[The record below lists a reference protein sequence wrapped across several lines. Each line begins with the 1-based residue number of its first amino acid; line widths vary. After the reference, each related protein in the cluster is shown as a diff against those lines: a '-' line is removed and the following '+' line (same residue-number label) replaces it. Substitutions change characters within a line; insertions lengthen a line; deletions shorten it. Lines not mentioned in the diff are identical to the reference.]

1 MVMRAWLKEKIPVND
16 LENLA
21 QSASEVIAERLYDA
35 GCRHAFGIPG
45 GEVLALMDA
54 MDRAG
59 LGITLVKHENS
70 GGFMAE
76 ATYHTNG
83 APGVLFATIGPGIAN
98 AANAIANAW
107 QDRVPMIVLTGCVPA
122 VEKNTYTHQVIDHVK
137 FLEPITKASFSVES
151 GTAGILIDKAIKI
164 ATSGRPGPVVLD
176 VPIDV
181 QREISENWMR
191 PRHRPEAAMAPAGKD
206 LNTAQGWLTIADRP
220 LMLAGVDVI
229 SQRASN
235 DVAAFCVAHNI
246 PLITTYK
253 AKGIL
258 PEDHALSLGGAGLS
272 PISDEILLP
281 LMAASDCV
289 ILAGYD
295 PIEMRVGWRDVVT
308 PDQRV
313 IDITSVGNTHYM
325 HQSALNFVGSV
336 SATLN
341 ALGNPKTPPKTWAK
355 GEIQAASKSLKAAHR
370 SDEEW
375 GPAAIADEAR
385 KASPAGTVATV
396 DSGAHRIVLS
406 QVWTSDHAGGLLQ
419 SSALCTMGCAIPL
432 AIGRKLAEPDR
443 PVIAFVGDAGVEM
456 FLGEL
461 ATARDNKLGIP
472 IVVFIDNQLA
482 LIELKQRGSQMA
494 NLGVEFN
501 GTDFPRVAEAMG
513 GIGVSCRDRAS
524 LNAAITAAYAENTF
538 TLISAFIGKNAY
550 DGRI

>member
-1 MVMRAWLKEKIPVND
+1 MTDIEVTG
-16 LENLA
+16 

-54 MDRAG
+54 LDRAG

-107 QDRVPMIVLTGCVPA
+107 QDRVPLIVLTGCVPA
-122 VEKNTYTHQVIDHVK
+122 PEAHTYTHQVFDHVK
-137 FLEPITKASFSVES
+137 FLETITKASFRVEAR
-151 GTAGILIDKAIKI
+151 TAGIIIDKAIKI

-181 QREISENWMR
+181 QREMSNVWMK
-191 PRHRPEAAMAPAGKD
+191 PRHQPEAIMVPAGED
-206 LNTAQGWLTIADRP
+206 LETAQTWLREAKRP
-220 LMLAGVDVI
+220 LVLAGVDAL
-229 SQRASN
+229 SQRASEA
-235 DVAAFCVAHNI
+235 VAAFCIAHDA
-246 PLITTYK
+246 PLVTTYK

-258 PEDHALSLGGAGLS
+258 PEDHPLALGGAGLS
-272 PISDEILLP
+272 PKSDAVLLP
-281 LMAASDCV
+281 LITASDCV

-295 PIEMRVGWRDVVT
+295 PIEMRMGWRDVVA

-336 SATLN
+336 SATLT
-341 ALGNPKTPPKTWAK
+341 ALGAPDATTEHWQG
-355 GEIQAASKSLKAAHR
+355 GEIENAKAALKAMYL
-370 SDEEW
+370 SDETW
-375 GPAAIADEAR
+375 GPAAIIDEAR

-406 QVWTSDHAGGLLQ
+406 HVWEVDHAGGLLQ
-419 SSALCTMGCAIPL
+419 SSALCTMGCAVPL
-432 AIGRKLAEPDR
+432 AIGRKLAEPAR

-461 ATARDNKLGIP
+461 ATARDQKLGIP
-472 IVVFIDNQLA
+472 IVVFIDEQLG

-494 NLGVEFN
+494 NLGVEFP
-501 GTDFPRVAEAMG
+501 GTDFPRVADAMG
-513 GIGVSCRDRAS
+513 GIGVACHDRET
-524 LNAAITAAYAENTF
+524 LNAAITAAYAQNTF
-538 TLISAFIGKNAY
+538 TLISAFIGTNAY

>member
-1 MVMRAWLKEKIPVND
+1 MND
-16 LENLA
+16 VETMG

-76 ATYHTNG
+76 ATYHANG

-107 QDRVPMIVLTGCVPA
+107 QDRVPIIVLTGCVPA
-122 VEKNTYTHQVIDHVK
+122 VDAHTYTHQVFDHVK
-137 FLEPITKASFSVES
+137 FLEPVTKASFRVEA
-151 GTAGILIDKAIKI
+151 GTAGIIIDKAIKI

-181 QREISENWMR
+181 QREMSQEWMK
-191 PRHRPEAAMAPAGKD
+191 PRHQSEGVMAPAGED
-206 LNTAQGWLTIADRP
+206 LTTAQKWLSEAKRP
-220 LMLAGVDVI
+220 IVLAGVDAVN
-229 SQRASN
+229 QRASES
-235 DVAAFCVAHNI
+235 VAAFCRSHNV
-246 PLITTYK
+246 PLLTTYK

-258 PEDHALSLGGAGLS
+258 PEDDPLALGGAGLS
-272 PISDEILLP
+272 PKSDEILLP
-281 LMAASDCV
+281 LIAASDCV

-295 PIEMRVGWRDVVT
+295 PIEMRLGWRDVVT

-313 IDITSVGNTHYM
+313 IDIVSVGNTHYM

-336 SATLN
+336 DATL
-341 ALGNPKTPPKTWAK
+341 AAIGAQDATVEHWSD
-355 GEIQAASKSLKAAHR
+355 GEIAATKAALHTTYMR
-370 SDEEW
+370 DETW
-375 GPAAIADEAR
+375 GPAAIVDEAR
-385 KASPAGTVATV
+385 KASPEGTVATV

-406 QVWTSDHAGGLLQ
+406 QVWESDHAGGLLQ
-419 SSALCTMGCAIPL
+419 STALCTMGCAVPL

-443 PVIAFVGDAGVEM
+443 HVIAFVGDAGVEM

-461 ATARDNKLGIP
+461 ATARDQKLGIP
-472 IVVFIDNQLA
+472 IVVFIDEQLG

-494 NLGVEFN
+494 NLGVEFA

-513 GIGVSCRDRAS
+513 GIGVSCRDRDN
-524 LNAAITAAYAENTF
+524 LNAAITEAYSQDTF
-538 TLISAFIGKNAY
+538 TLISAYIGRNAY